1 MESAA
6 FNGAL
11 LLAAW
16 RFSSNSSRGQAH
28 ARRLFLVSLAYLP
41 VFFGCLLLHQKREPQ
56 VVVVEDDM
64 RDAGW
69 TTPVR
74 ERLVERGRELCIH
87 ENLTGNV
94 SSEVQSQNEPAQT
107 SVPATSAPKLGCPVV
122 VAEQAISRA
131 AQVTSA
137 KPHPEM

>member
-41 VFFGCLLLHQKREPQ
+41 VFFGCLLLHQKRERQ
-56 VVVVEDDM
+56 AVVAQDV

-94 SSEVQSQNEPAQT
+94 SSDVLSQHEPAPT
-107 SVPATSAPKLGCPVV
+107 SIPATSAPKLGCPVV

-131 AQVTSA
+131 AQATSV
-137 KPHPEM
+137 KPHPES